1 MDIIDKLTM
10 KNENLEKQQEDFQKD
25 LQAVKKIINN
35 KFNDKNGLFVIDFI
49 KKYIF
54 GENKQIDLNPQM
66 LAFHKGKEFVYKQF
80 LTLFDKETIINFI
93 NNSKEF

>member
-1 MDIIDKLTM
+1 MDIIDKLII

-35 KFNDKNGLFVIDFI
+35 KFNDQNGLFVIGFF

-54 GENKQIDLNPQM
+54 GESKQIDLNPQM
-66 LAFHKGKEFVYKQF
+66 LAFNKGKEFVYKQI
-80 LTLFDKETIINFI
+80 LSLLDKEILINFI
-93 NNSKEF
+93 NSKEFK